1 MQKRAWWLLVLG
13 VIFPGTAQL
22 LGGNRKL
29 GRFALRFSLINL
41 SLIVFAVIL
50 LLVNKS
56 WLVGIVTVPF
66 ITTVL
71 GWYLWFFA
79 ALFAL
84 LMFDALRL
92 SQLGRVQG
100 RSRLILLLAFL
111 LVGSLG
117 TSSLV
122 YAGNVSNSSA
132 SAIGSIFNQGGT
144 TQAVN
149 GRFNILVLGSDAGSD
164 RFGVRPDSI
173 SVFSVSE
180 TTGRVAV
187 IGIPRNFENVPFRD
201 GSPLWKVYPSGW
213 KCYQE
218 CMINAIYKDVTDN
231 HSDLYPDAIKHGS
244 TPGVEATKDAVEG
257 VTGLKITSYVLI
269 EMNAVSKLID
279 ALGGVTI
286 NVKQRLPIGGQAD
299 DGSDAIGWI
308 ETGKQTLDGYHAL
321 WYARARHTTT
331 DYDRMKRQKE
341 VEEAVLQQMNPATI
355 FSRFQEIASAGKSL
369 VKTDIPNGMLPKY
382 LELATKAK
390 KFKMK
395 VLDLVPNNGYF
406 SGNPD
411 YPRIRVE
418 VAKLIAKNK

>member
-13 VIFPGTAQL
+13 AIFPGTAQL

-41 SLIVFAVIL
+41 SLIVFALIL
-50 LLVNKS
+50 LAVNKN

-100 RSRLILLLAFL
+100 RSRLVLLLAFL

-117 TSSLV
+117 TGSLV
-122 YAGNVSNSSA
+122 YAGNLSNSSA

-144 TQAVN
+144 TAPVN

-164 RFGVRPDSI
+164 RFGIRPDSI
-173 SVFSVSE
+173 SIFSVSE
-180 TTGRVAV
+180 ATGRVAV

-213 KCYQE
+213 KCFQE

-231 HSDLYPDAIKHGS
+231 HADLYPDAIKHGS

-308 ETGKQTLDGYHAL
+308 ETGEQNLDGYHAL
-321 WYARARHTTT
+321 WYARSRHTTT

-341 VEEAVLQQMNPATI
+341 VEAAVLQQMNPATI

-369 VKTDIPNGMLPKY
+369 VKTDIPNGMLPTY

-411 YPRIRVE
+411 YPRIRAE